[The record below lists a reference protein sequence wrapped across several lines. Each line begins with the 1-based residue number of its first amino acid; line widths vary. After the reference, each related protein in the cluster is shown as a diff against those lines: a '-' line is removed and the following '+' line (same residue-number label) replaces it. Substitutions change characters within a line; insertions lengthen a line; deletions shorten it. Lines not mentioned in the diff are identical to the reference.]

1 MEKSAEDFALK
12 SSVTAT
18 SDRRKKVVRKLYL
31 VFKDLSEKMKRK
43 NISTYA
49 ASTAFFFFLSVV
61 PMLIMIC
68 TIIPYTPLTE
78 ENLVELVTD
87 LLPDQVYPLAESL
100 ISEVYDKS
108 SGILSVAII
117 ATIWSA
123 AKGVMALMRG
133 LNAVN
138 GVEEKRNYFVVRLIA
153 SFYTLVMLIVV
164 ILSLFVMVFGD
175 QFVAL
180 ALHRVPQLQSV
191 VAFAMNFRFLFV
203 WAVLSVLF
211 AAIYAYVPDRKLA
224 FREQIPG
231 AVFSAVVW
239 SVFSWAFS
247 YYVTYGNSYGIY
259 GNLSII
265 VIVLLWMYFC
275 MYIIM
280 VGAYLNR
287 YFESVNQKL
296 AKGEKIL

>member
-1 MEKSAEDFALK
+1 MLQLLIILKDF
-12 SSVTAT
+12 
-18 SDRRKKVVRKLYL
+18 
-31 VFKDLSEKMKRK
+31 SEKMKKK

-49 ASTAFFFFLSVV
+49 ASIAFFFFLSVV

-68 TIIPYTPLTE
+68 TIIPYTPITE

-87 LLPDQVYPLAESL
+87 FLPDQVDPLAESL

-108 SGILSVAII
+108 AGILSVALI

-133 LNAVN
+133 LNAIN
-138 GVEEKRNYFVVRLIA
+138 GVEEQRNYFVIRVIA
-153 SFYTLVMLIVV
+153 SFYTVVMLVVV

-175 QFVAL
+175 QLVSL
-180 ALHRVPQLQSV
+180 ALHRIPQLQKIVS
-191 VAFAMNFRFLFV
+191 FAMNFRFLFV

-211 AAIYAYVPDRKLA
+211 AAVYAYVPDKKLS

-231 AVFSAVVW
+231 AVFTSVVW

-259 GNLSII
+259 GSLSII
-265 VIVLLWMYFC
+265 IIVLLWLYFC

-280 VGAYLNR
+280 IGAYLNQ
-287 YFESVNQKL
+287 YFESVNRVL
-296 AKGEKIL
+296 MKG

>member
-1 MEKSAEDFALK
+1 MVLKLLLFLRDFSA
-12 SSVTAT
+12 
-18 SDRRKKVVRKLYL
+18 RMKKQ
-31 VFKDLSEKMKRK
+31 

-78 ENLVELVTD
+78 EDLVEAVTD
-87 LLPDQVYPLAESL
+87 LTPDQVDPLAESL
-100 ISEVYDKS
+100 ISDVYDKS
-108 SGILSVAII
+108 AGILSVAII

-133 LNAVN
+133 LNAIN
-138 GVEEKRNYFVVRLIA
+138 GVEEERNYFVVRIIA
-153 SFYTLVMLIVV
+153 SFYTMVMLVVV

-175 QFVAL
+175 QLVTL
-180 ALHRVPQLQSV
+180 TLHRLPQLQSFV
-191 VAFAMNFRFLFV
+191 SFLMNFRFLLV

-211 AAIYAYVPDRKLA
+211 AAIYAYVPDRKLK
-224 FREQIPG
+224 FKEQIPG

-239 SVFSWAFS
+239 SIFSWGFS
-247 YYVTYGNSYGIY
+247 IYVTYSNSYGIY
-259 GNLSII
+259 GSLSII

-280 VGAYLNR
+280 IGAYLNR
-287 YFESVNQKL
+287 YFESVN
-296 AKGEKIL
+296 GNPFE

>member
-1 MEKSAEDFALK
+1 MVCRIFHVLVDFSA
-12 SSVTAT
+12 
-18 SDRRKKVVRKLYL
+18 RMKK
-31 VFKDLSEKMKRK
+31 KDI
-43 NISTYA
+43 NTYA
-49 ASTAFFFFLSVV
+49 ASIAFFFFLSVV

-68 TIIPYTPLTE
+68 TSIPYTPLTE

-87 LLPDQVYPLAESL
+87 LLPDQVDPLAESL

-108 SGILSVAII
+108 AGILSIAII

-133 LNAVN
+133 LNVVN
-138 GVEEKRNYFVVRLIA
+138 DVEEQRNYFLVRIIA
-153 SFYTLVMLIVV
+153 SFYTVVMLLVV

-175 QFVAL
+175 QLVAVT
-180 ALHRVPQLQSV
+180 LHRLPQLQTLVSFV
-191 VAFAMNFRFLFV
+191 MNFRFLFV

-211 AAIYAYVPDRKLA
+211 AAVYAYVPDKKLV
-224 FREQIPG
+224 FKEQIPG

-247 YYVTYGNSYGIY
+247 YYLTYGNTYGIY

-265 VIVLLWMYFC
+265 IIVLLWMYFC

-280 VGAYLNR
+280 IGAYVNR
-287 YFESVNQKL
+287 YFESVNKKL
-296 AKGEKIL
+296 VRGEKIF

>member
-1 MEKSAEDFALK
+1 M
-12 SSVTAT
+12 VW
-18 SDRRKKVVRKLYL
+18 KLYL
-31 VFKDLSEKMKRK
+31 RVRDFSEKMKK
-43 NISTYA
+43 KDISTYA

-87 LLPDQVYPLAESL
+87 FLPDQIDPLAESL

-108 SGILSVAII
+108 AGILSIALI

-133 LNAVN
+133 LNSVN
-138 GVEEKRNYFVVRLIA
+138 GVEEKRNYFVLRIIA
-153 SFYTLVMLIVV
+153 SFYTIVMLVVV

-175 QFVAL
+175 QLVTL
-180 ALHRVPQLQSV
+180 ALHRIPQLQRV
-191 VAFAMNFRFLFV
+191 VSFVMNFRFLFV

-211 AAIYAYVPDRKLA
+211 AAVYAYVPDKKLA
-224 FREQIPG
+224 FKEQIPG
-231 AVFSAVVW
+231 AVFSAVGW

-247 YYVTYGNSYGIY
+247 YYVAYGNSYGIY
-259 GNLSII
+259 GSLSII
-265 VIVLLWMYFC
+265 IIVLLWMYFC
-275 MYIIM
+275 MYIILI
-280 VGAYLNR
+280 GAYLNQ
-287 YFESVNQKL
+287 YFEAVNKRL
-296 AKGEKIL
+296 VGSEKSRNRREET

>member
-1 MEKSAEDFALK
+1 
-12 SSVTAT
+12 
-18 SDRRKKVVRKLYL
+18 
-31 VFKDLSEKMKRK
+31 
-43 NISTYA
+43 
-49 ASTAFFFFLSVV
+49 
-61 PMLIMIC
+61 MLIMIC
-68 TIIPYTPLTE
+68 TIIPYTPITE

-87 LLPDQVYPLAESL
+87 FLPDQVDPLAESL

-108 SGILSVAII
+108 AGILSVALI

-133 LNAVN
+133 LNAIN
-138 GVEEKRNYFVVRLIA
+138 GVEEQRNYFVIRVIA
-153 SFYTLVMLIVV
+153 SFYTVVMLVVV

-175 QFVAL
+175 QLVSL
-180 ALHRVPQLQSV
+180 ALHRIPQLQKIVS
-191 VAFAMNFRFLFV
+191 FAMNFRFLFV

-211 AAIYAYVPDRKLA
+211 AAVYAYVPDKKLS

-231 AVFSAVVW
+231 AVFTSVVW

-259 GNLSII
+259 GSLSII
-265 VIVLLWMYFC
+265 IIVLLWLYFC

-280 VGAYLNR
+280 IGAYLNQ
-287 YFESVNQKL
+287 YFESVNRVL
-296 AKGEKIL
+296 MKG

>member
-1 MEKSAEDFALK
+1 MVDMIFGFLK
-12 SSVTAT
+12 SFLET
-18 SDRRKKVVRKLYL
+18 L
-31 VFKDLSEKMKRK
+31 VSLVIVIRDFSGKMKVK

-49 ASTAFFFFLSVV
+49 SSIAFFFFLSVV
-61 PMLIMIC
+61 PMLIVVC
-68 TIIPYTPLTE
+68 TIIPFTPLTE

-87 LLPDQVYPLAESL
+87 ILPDQVDPLAESL

-108 SGILSVAII
+108 GGILSVALI

-138 GVEEKRNYFVVRLIA
+138 DVEEKRNYIVVRIIA
-153 SFYTLVMLIVV
+153 SFYTLVMLVVV
-164 ILSLFVMVFGD
+164 ILSLVVMVFGD
-175 QFVAL
+175 QVVAL
-180 ALHRVPQLQSV
+180 TLHRIPQLQKV
-191 VAFAMNFRFLFV
+191 VSFAMNFRFLLV
-203 WAVLSVLF
+203 WAVLAVLF
-211 AAIYAYVPDRKLA
+211 AAVYAYVPDKKLA

-259 GNLSII
+259 GSLSII
-265 VIVLLWMYFC
+265 IIVLLWMYFC

-280 VGAYLNR
+280 IGAYMNC
-287 YFESVNQKL
+287 YYNSIT
-296 AKGEKIL
+296 GT

>member
-1 MEKSAEDFALK
+1 MAGKIVRILWDF
-12 SSVTAT
+12 
-18 SDRRKKVVRKLYL
+18 
-31 VFKDLSEKMKRK
+31 SEKMKRK

-87 LLPDQVYPLAESL
+87 FLPDQVDPLAESL
-100 ISEVYDKS
+100 ISDVYDQS
-108 SGILSVAII
+108 GGILSIAIVA
-117 ATIWSA
+117 TVWSA

-138 GVEEKRNYFVVRLIA
+138 GVEEQRNYFIVRIIA
-153 SFYTLVMLIVV
+153 SFYTVVMLVVV

-175 QFVAL
+175 QLVTL
-180 ALHRVPQLQSV
+180 ALHRLPQLQTLVS
-191 VAFAMNFRFLFV
+191 FAMNFRFLFV

-211 AAIYAYVPDRKLA
+211 AAVYAYVPDKKLA
-224 FREQIPG
+224 FKEQIPG

-265 VIVLLWMYFC
+265 IIVLLWMYFC

-280 VGAYLNR
+280 IGAYLNQ
-287 YFESVNQKL
+287 YFASVNSR
-296 AKGEKIL
+296 IS

>member
-1 MEKSAEDFALK
+1 MVRRIFHVLVDFSAQM
-12 SSVTAT
+12 
-18 SDRRKKVVRKLYL
+18 KK
-31 VFKDLSEKMKRK
+31 KDI
-43 NISTYA
+43 NTYA
-49 ASTAFFFFLSVV
+49 ASIAFFFFLSVV

-87 LLPDQVYPLAESL
+87 LLPDQVDPLAESL

-108 SGILSVAII
+108 AGILSIAII

-123 AKGVMALMRG
+123 SKGVMALMRG
-133 LNAVN
+133 LNAIN
-138 GVEEKRNYFVVRLIA
+138 GVEEKRNYFVVRVIA
-153 SFYTLVMLIVV
+153 SFYTVVMLIVV
-164 ILSLFVMVFGD
+164 ILSLFLMVFGD
-175 QFVAL
+175 QLVTL
-180 ALHRVPQLQSV
+180 TLHRFPQLQQLVS
-191 VAFAMNFRFLFV
+191 FIMNFRFIFV

-211 AAIYAYVPDRKLA
+211 AAVYAYVPDKKLE

-247 YYVTYGNSYGIY
+247 YYVTYGNTYGIY
-259 GNLSII
+259 GSLSII
-265 VIVLLWMYFC
+265 IIVLLWMYFC

-280 VGAYLNR
+280 IGAYLNR
-287 YFESVNQKL
+287 YFQPVNRALLDTK
-296 AKGEKIL
+296 